1 MRRLGP
7 PLLLSFVFSLLVA
20 APARAQVVEPW
31 ADDDGIAGPTR
42 HEFGDYGLQVG
53 AEYRANWLY
62 VNPVDLNGVKH
73 RRASWV
79 EHRLRLDATVDYDEK
94 VRLVMSFDGL
104 DGTLWGDNGTFG
116 QSPSPNSGTRVAATN
131 PNNAKPGVGYVGGDE
146 LDPDSYGYVLVPSD
160 SFKLRRAYGEVV
172 TPVGL
177 LRIGRQPTT
186 EGMSILV
193 ADGDGRTNRF
203 GYSNAG
209 DTTDRV
215 LFVTKPLEGFLLTR
229 KTSYGTNFWMLP
241 LQFCDELPTI
251 CGHSTLRSVRM
262 PAGTIYIVETKEYGT
277 SDHVHPAWW
286 YWPNDSGTYI
296 EPEKELAMTWHTG
309 GTNYTFVDGH
319 AKWFRFS
326 QVWSGDGKI
335 DLFDPRRE

>member
-1 MRRLGP
+1 MNAKKGFTLIE
-7 PLLLSFVFSLLVA
+7 LLVVIAIIAILA
-20 APARAQVVEPW
+20 AILFPVF
-31 ADDDGIAGPTR
+31 TR
-42 HEFGDYGLQVG
+42 VRQQANKTTCSSNMRQMGLAVG
-53 AEYRANWLY
+53 MYANDWSDRFPLDSHTGS
-62 VNPVDLNGVKH
+62 N
-73 RRASWV
+73 ASWV
-79 EHRLRLDATVDYDEK
+79 WVASLEPYVKSKRLLYRC
-94 VRLVMSFDGL
+94 
-104 DGTLWGDNGTFG
+104 
-116 QSPSPNSGTRVAATN
+116 
-131 PNNAKPGVGYVGGDE
+131 
-146 LDPDSYGYVLVPSD
+146 PSD
-160 SFKLRRAYGEVV
+160 PS
-172 TPVGL
+172 
-177 LRIGRQPTT
+177 
-186 EGMSILV
+186 
-193 ADGDGRTNRF
+193 TNW
-203 GYSNAG
+203 
-209 DTTDRV
+209 
-215 LFVTKPLEGFLLTR
+215 TKPLEGFLLTR